1 MHDLGAATV
10 GASTLPEQIA
20 CYLSGMRR
28 IIVSSATSPSSG
40 MSSAE
45 ISGEEVL
52 ECGRKCVLSF
62 AKLLPVLISKLRD
75 DMFQNKRPNILLN
88 QLSNKDKLDNRR
100 VSFNQRHQRYRLI
113 DMILMNLERGFRK
126 LL

>member
-28 IIVSSATSPSSG
+28 IIISSATSPSSG
-40 MSSAE
+40 MSNEE

-52 ECGRKCVLSF
+52 ECGRKCVVSF
-62 AKLLPVLISKLRD
+62 AKLLPVLINKLRD
-75 DMFQNKRPNILLN
+75 DMF
-88 QLSNKDKLDNRR
+88 
-100 VSFNQRHQRYRLI
+100 
-113 DMILMNLERGFRK
+113 
-126 LL
+126 

>member
-28 IIVSSATSPSSG
+28 VIVSSATSPSSG

-62 AKLLPVLISKLRD
+62 AKLLPVLITKLKD
-75 DMFQNKRPNILLN
+75 EMFLNKRPNILLN
-88 QLSNKDKLDNRR
+88 KLQIKESLDNKR
-100 VSFNQRHQRYRLI
+100 VNDGISC
-113 DMILMNLERGFRK
+113 
-126 LL
+126 LLGI